1 MQKDLRCSHKH
12 IDLSWSDRRAANA
25 RALWHFPSKGGWRAF
40 EGGTCIG
47 IIVESAET
55 SGIRPKLRMVSAA
68 LSLQPPILISLN

>member
-1 MQKDLRCSHKH
+1 MHCGISPPKADGEPLKEVH
-12 IDLSWSDRRAANA
+12 II
-25 RALWHFPSKGGWRAF
+25 
-40 EGGTCIG
+40 IG